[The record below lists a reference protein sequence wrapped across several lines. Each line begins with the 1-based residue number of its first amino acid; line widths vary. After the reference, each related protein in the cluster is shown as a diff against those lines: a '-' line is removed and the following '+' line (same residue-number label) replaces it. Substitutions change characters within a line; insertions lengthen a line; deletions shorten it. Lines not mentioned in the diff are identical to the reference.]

1 MTAEQLIEKIKQG
14 ENETFELKADI
25 RDPLLLS
32 KLIASFSNNKGGQ
45 IVIGVREPIEIVG
58 VDTNRLLN
66 MVERAKTALKP
77 TPKFSTKVVTVDNK
91 ELLVIDVEESNE
103 IVFAAGSVFQRIGE
117 QIRPMPAEEI
127 NVKLTKI
134 SSDSS
139 SLTALAI
146 AIEIQSQTIDELR
159 EEIKNSNNW
168 KTKLRDNFISGLIG
182 AILGL
187 VLTLLLT
194 K

>member
-1 MTAEQLIEKIKQG
+1 MTAEQLIEKIQQG
-14 ENETFELKADI
+14 ENETFELKADV
-25 RDPLLLS
+25 RDPILLS
-32 KLIASFSNNKGGQ
+32 KLIGSFSNNKGGQ

-66 MVERAKTALKP
+66 MVERAKTALRP
-77 TPKFSTKVVTVDNK
+77 SPKFTTEVVSVDNK
-91 ELLVIDVEESNE
+91 ELLVIDVEQSNE
-103 IVFAAGSVFQRIGE
+103 IVFAAGSVFKRIGE
-117 QIRPMPAEEI
+117 QTRPMTAEEI
-127 NVKLTKI
+127 KLKLTTI
-134 SSDSS
+134 SSDNN
-139 SLTALAI
+139 SLTTLAN
-146 AIEIQSQTIDELR
+146 AIEKQSQTIDELR
-159 EEIKNSNNW
+159 EEIKNSNGW

>member
-1 MTAEQLIEKIKQG
+1 MTPEQLIQKIQQG

-32 KLIASFSNNKGGQ
+32 KLIGSFSNNKGGQ

-58 VDTNRLLN
+58 TDTNRLLN

-77 TPKFSTKVVTVDNK
+77 LPKFTTKVVTVDNK
-91 ELLVIDVEESNE
+91 ELLVIDVEKSNE

-117 QIRPMPAEEI
+117 QTRPMTAEEI
-127 NVKLTKI
+127 KLKLTTI
-134 SSDSS
+134 SSDSNF
-139 SLTALAI
+139 LTTLAN
-146 AIEIQSQTIDELR
+146 AIEKQSHTIDELR
-159 EEIKNSNNW
+159 EEIKNSNSW

>member
-58 VDTNRLLN
+58 ADTNRLLN

-91 ELLVIDVEESNE
+91 ELLVIDVEKSNE

-117 QIRPMPAEEI
+117 QIRPMTAEEI
-127 NVKLTKI
+127 KVKLTKI

-139 SLTALAI
+139 SLTTLAN
-146 AIEIQSQTIDELR
+146 AIEKQSQTIDELR
-159 EEIKNSNNW
+159 EEIKNSNSW

-187 VLTLLLT
+187 ILTLLLT